1 MKFDTTQFNFFNG
14 CITIPIPKHLGSA
27 LQALIAA
34 VSKGKVLQV
43 QITIKRKQRSLDA
56 NAYLW
61 ALLGEMARVLYT
73 DKDELYLQMLERYGV
88 FTHIIV
94 KPQAVEKVKA
104 SLEDP
109 YDIIFMD
116 VQMPVMNGHI
126 AKPVEI
132 QKLVEAVRQVLQ

>member
-1 MKFDTTQFNFFNG
+1 MKFDTTQVNFFNG

-94 KPQAVEKVKA
+94 RLQEHFIFRSRKVTLLFLWAFTALLTTLSYRMTVMKPDSRFK
-104 SLEDP
+104 
-109 YDIIFMD
+109 
-116 VQMPVMNGHI
+116 
-126 AKPVEI
+126 
-132 QKLVEAVRQVLQ
+132 